1 MSAPEKTAKK
11 RHSRLPAIAQAG
23 PVSAWMVLF
32 VTIPMLFIIYIS
44 FMTRGTFGGVEYT
57 PTLEPYRTLA
67 DATYFAVILK
77 SLRVALVT
85 TLTCLLLG
93 YPFAYYIARKPPETA
108 SKLIMLL
115 MIPLWTNSLM
125 RLNAWMLLFQTNG
138 PVNSLLLAA
147 GIVKQPVQFIYT
159 DGLVLLGLITNF
171 LPFAVL
177 PMYSSIEK
185 LQTNM
190 LEASADLGAKPSVTF
205 LRVTLPLTFPGI
217 FSAIILTFIPALGTY
232 TITDMLGGGKVLYI
246 GNIIKNQFGVIRNW
260 PLGAALS
267 VLLLLI
273 TALLI
278 FVYSRFAKIED
289 MEVL

>member
-1 MSAPEKTAKK
+1 MSGNSTATRK
-11 RHSRLPAIAQAG
+11 RHSRLPMIAQAG
-23 PVSAWMVLF
+23 PVSVWMILF
-32 VTIPMLFIIYIS
+32 VTIPMLFIVFIS
-44 FMTRGTFGGVEYT
+44 FMTRGTFGGVEYV
-57 PTLEPYRTLA
+57 PTLKSYETLA
-67 DATYFAVILK
+67 DLVYFNVILK

-85 TLTCLLLG
+85 TVVCLLLG
-93 YPFAYYIARKPPETA
+93 YPFAYYIARKPADVA
-108 SKLIMLL
+108 SRLIMLL
-115 MIPLWTNSLM
+115 MIPFWTNSLM

-138 PVNSLLLAA
+138 PVNKALLAL
-147 GIVKQPVQFIYT
+147 GLVQKPVTFVYT

-185 LQTNM
+185 LQTAM
-190 LEASADLGAKPSVTF
+190 LEASADLGARPSVTF

-246 GNIIKNQFGVIRNW
+246 GNIIKNQFGTIRNW

-267 VLLLLI
+267 VLLLLV

-278 FVYSRFAKIED
+278 FLYSRFAKIED

>member
-1 MSAPEKTAKK
+1 MSTPRRK
-11 RHSRLPAIAQAG
+11 RNPLPAIAQAV
-23 PVSAWMVLF
+23 PVSLWMILF
-32 VTIPMLFIIYIS
+32 VTLPMLFIIYIS

-57 PTLEPYRTLA
+57 PTLEAYKTMM

-77 SLRVALVT
+77 SLQVAVVT
-85 TLTCLLLG
+85 TLVCLLLG
-93 YPFAYYIARKPPETA
+93 YPFAYFIARKPPETA
-108 SKLIMLL
+108 SRLIMLL

-138 PVNSLLLAA
+138 PVNKFLLSA
-147 GIVKQPVQFIYT
+147 GLIHSPITFIYT

-185 LQTNM
+185 LQTAM

-205 LRVTLPLTFPGI
+205 RKVTLPLTFPGI

-246 GNIIKNQFGVIRNW
+246 GNIIKNQFGTIRNW

-267 VLLLLI
+267 VLLLVI

-278 FVYSRFAKIED
+278 FLYSRFARIED

>member
-1 MSAPEKTAKK
+1 MTAPKK
-11 RHSRLPAIAQAG
+11 RRNPLPAIAQAG
-23 PVSAWMVLF
+23 PVSVWMVLF
-32 VTIPMLFIIYIS
+32 VTVPMLFIIYIS
-44 FMTRGTFGGVEYT
+44 FMSRGTFGGVEYT
-57 PTLEPYRTLA
+57 STLTSYETLA
-67 DATYFAVILK
+67 DVTYFAVILK
-77 SLRVALVT
+77 SLQVAVVT
-85 TLTCLLLG
+85 TAVCLLLG
-93 YPFAYYIARKPPETA
+93 YPFAYYIARKSADVA
-108 SKLIMLL
+108 SRLIMLL

-138 PVNSLLLAA
+138 PVNKALLAL
-147 GIVKQPVQFIYT
+147 GIVQSPVKFIYT

-185 LQTNM
+185 LQKAM
-190 LEASADLGAKPSVTF
+190 LEASADLGATPATTF
-205 LRVTLPLTFPGI
+205 RKVTLPLTFPGI

-246 GNIIKNQFGVIRNW
+246 GNIIKNQFGTIRNW

-278 FVYSRFAKIED
+278 FLYSRFAKIED

>member
-1 MSAPEKTAKK
+1 MTTPKK
-11 RHSRLPAIAQAG
+11 RRNPLPAIAQAG
-23 PVSAWMVLF
+23 PVSVWMVLF
-32 VTIPMLFIIYIS
+32 VTVPMLFIIYIS
-44 FMTRGTFGGVEYT
+44 FMSRGTFGGVEYT
-57 PTLEPYRTLA
+57 PTLTSYETLA
-67 DATYFAVILK
+67 DVTYFAVILK
-77 SLRVALVT
+77 SLQVAVVT
-85 TLTCLLLG
+85 TAVCLLLG
-93 YPFAYYIARKPPETA
+93 YPFAYYIARKSADVA
-108 SKLIMLL
+108 SRLIMLL

-138 PVNSLLLAA
+138 PVNKALLAL
-147 GIVKQPVQFIYT
+147 GIVQSPVKFIYT

-185 LQTNM
+185 LQKAM
-190 LEASADLGAKPSVTF
+190 LEASADLGATPATTF
-205 LRVTLPLTFPGI
+205 RKVTLPLTFPGI

-246 GNIIKNQFGVIRNW
+246 GNIIKNQFGTIRTW

-278 FVYSRFAKIED
+278 FLYSRFAKIED